1 MLARLVLHRT
11 ALAVVTLVAVSVL
24 IFVGTELLPGDVA
37 QAILGQQATPESVA
51 AIRRALQLDRPAH
64 LRYFEWVSGVVRGDF
79 GRSLASGQPIVELVA
94 DRLPKT
100 LILAATAA
108 AIAVPLSIALGL
120 YAALKQERVADRS
133 ISAVTLVLVS
143 VPEFLIG
150 YALMLVF
157 AVNLGW
163 LPALSMLR
171 EGAGFTGWA
180 RALALPVITLAAVVT
195 AHTMRLARAAIVQVL
210 ATDYVR
216 MARLKGIAP
225 GRIILR
231 HALPNALSPILSIV
245 MLTLAYLVVGVVVVE
260 TVFNFSGMG
269 KLMVDAV
276 TSRDVP
282 LVQACGLIFSAVY
295 VICNFLADFLGILAN
310 PRLRHPR

>member
-1 MLARLVLHRT
+1 LLARLVLHRT
-11 ALAVVTLVAVSVL
+11 ALAVVTLAAVSVL
-24 IFVGTELLPGDVA
+24 IFAGTELLPGDVA
-37 QAILGQQATPESVA
+37 QAILGQQATPEAVA
-51 AIRRALQLDRPAH
+51 AIRRALQLDRPAYV
-64 LRYFEWVSGVVRGDF
+64 RYFEWVSGAVRGDF
-79 GRSLASGQPIVELVA
+79 GRSLASGQPIAELIA
-94 DRLPKT
+94 ARLPST
-100 LILAATAA
+100 LILAASAA
-108 AIAVPLSIALGL
+108 VIAVPLSIALGL

-171 EGAGFTGWA
+171 EGAGFTGLA
-180 RALALPVITLAAVVT
+180 RALALPVITLTAVVT
-195 AHTMRLARAAIVQVL
+195 AHTMRLARTAIVQVL

-276 TSRDVP
+276 TNRDVP